1 MRILLPLATLV
12 GLSLAG
18 NAAVAAC
25 SYPKASIKIPDG
37 RSATMDEMKAAQGE
51 VKAFDKAIAD
61 YSTCVESETNTAI
74 ETASQPPSE
83 ERKNEMKRMMAQ
95 KINAAVKE
103 AEELAARFND
113 QVKVY
118 KEKNKKT

>member
-25 SYPKASIKIPDG
+25 SYPKASVKVPDG
-37 RSATMDEMKAAQGE
+37 RNATIDEMKAAQTE

-61 YSTCVESETNTAI
+61 YSVCIETETNTSI
-74 ETASQPPSE
+74 ETAAQPLSE
-83 ERKNEMKRMMAQ
+83 ERVAEMKRMMAQ

-103 AEELAARFND
+103 AEELAARFNE
-113 QVKVY
+113 QVRAF
-118 KEKNKKT
+118 KEKQKKS